1 MPTRRH
7 QGHRL
12 PLPDENGPVEGSP
25 STSPRG
31 VPSRLP
37 GEDRVEGPSRPRSRT
52 WPVGGFSSDWLPSLA
67 IYRRPRLIAVLL
79 MGFSS
84 GLPLALT
91 FATLS
96 FRLAEIGV
104 SRTTIGLFAL
114 VGVPYSVKFLWSPL
128 IDRLPLPLFT
138 SSLGRRRGWAL
149 VIQPVLAVAILALGL
164 VDPRS
169 APGLTAIF
177 ALVVAFLSASQ
188 DIVIDAY
195 RIELLRPEEQGA
207 GAAATQWGYRF
218 GMLAASAGALY
229 AASFGGWRF
238 SYGLMAALMLVGVG
252 TVWFTPEPSG
262 VSPPER
268 LHGATAV
275 ARVTAWL
282 RRAVVAPFSDIL
294 MRNGALTILAFVV
307 LYKFGDALAGT
318 MSNPLYVSLGFT
330 KVELANIGKVYGF
343 AASLAGLALGGVV
356 VLRLGVMRALLVCG
370 LLQMLSNLMY
380 ALQVWAGHN
389 LGALALTIGVENL
402 TGGMGSAA
410 FVAYLSGLCNI
421 AFTATQYALL
431 SSLAA
436 VGRTTLS
443 ASGGA
448 LADALG
454 WVPFFVLST
463 TACLPGL
470 ALLLW
475 IMREDSGCEAYRTTA
490 DQP

>member
-1 MPTRRH
+1 MAGVPH
-7 QGHRL
+7 
-12 PLPDENGPVEGSP
+12 PGPVPTHLESAGPPQREGKGRTP
-25 STSPRG
+25 FAAG
-31 VPSRLP
+31 
-37 GEDRVEGPSRPRSRT
+37 RPA
-52 WPVGGFSSDWLPSLA
+52 WLASLA
-67 IYRRPRLIAVLL
+67 IYCRPRLIAVLL

-104 SRTTIGLFAL
+104 SRTAIGLFAL
-114 VGVPYSVKFLWSPL
+114 VGVPYSIKFLWSPL
-128 IDRLPLPLFT
+128 IDRLPIPLLT
-138 SSLGRRRGWAL
+138 AHLGRRRGWAL
-149 VIQPVLAVAILALGL
+149 AIQPLLALAILGLGIVNPRSAAGLTAILAL
-164 VDPRS
+164 
-169 APGLTAIF
+169 A
-177 ALVVAFLSASQ
+177 VAFLSASQ

-238 SYGLMAALMLVGVG
+238 AYGLMAALMLIGMA
-252 TVWFTPEPSG
+252 TVWFTPEPG
-262 VSPPER
+262 GAALLER
-268 LHGATAV
+268 LPGQTAM
-275 ARVTAWL
+275 ARVSAWL
-282 RRAVVAPFSDIL
+282 RRAVAAPFNDML
-294 MRNGALTILAFVV
+294 KREGALTILVFVV
-307 LYKFGDALAGT
+307 LYKFGDALAAT

-330 KVELANIGKVYGF
+330 KVELANIAKVYGF
-343 AASLAGLALGGVV
+343 AASLAGLAVGGIV

-370 LLQMLSNLMY
+370 VLQMLSNLMY
-380 ALQVWAGHN
+380 AVQVEAGHS
-389 LGALALTIGVENL
+389 LVVLALTIGVENL

-421 AFTATQYALL
+421 EFTATQYALL

-454 WVPFFVLST
+454 WVPFFVLAT
-463 TACLPGL
+463 AACLPGL
-470 ALLLW
+470 MLLGS
-475 IMREDSGCEAYRTTA
+475 IMRSEARR
-490 DQP
+490 QP

>member
-1 MPTRRH
+1 MPAPTPT
-7 QGHRL
+7 L
-12 PLPDENGPVEGSP
+12 
-25 STSPRG
+25 PRG
-31 VPSRLP
+31 YGGGRDPRSGRVGAGGGAGAPSRAAWLSSL
-37 GEDRVEGPSRPRSRT
+37 RV
-52 WPVGGFSSDWLPSLA
+52 
-67 IYRRPRLIAVLL
+67 YREPRLIAVLL

-104 SRTTIGLFAL
+104 SRTAIGLFAL

-128 IDRLPLPLFT
+128 IDRMPIPLLT
-138 SSLGRRRGWAL
+138 RHLGRRRGWAL
-149 VIQPVLAVAILALGL
+149 AIQPLLALAILALGL
-164 VDPRS
+164 AEPRS
-169 APGLTAIF
+169 APGLTALA
-177 ALVVAFLSASQ
+177 ALAVAFLSASQ

-238 SYGLMAALMLVGVG
+238 AYALMAALMTVGMVA
-252 TVWFTPEPSG
+252 VWFTPEPGG
-262 VSPPER
+262 VRPLEPLPGRSA
-268 LHGATAV
+268 L
-275 ARVTAWL
+275 ARIAAWL
-282 RRAVVAPFSDIL
+282 ERAVIGPFRD
-294 MRNGALTILAFVV
+294 MLTRPGVLAILAFVI
-307 LYKFGDALAGT
+307 LYKFCDALAGT

-330 KVELANIGKVYGF
+330 KVEVADIGKIYGS

-356 VLRLGVMRALLVCG
+356 VLRLGVLRALLVCG
-370 LLQMLSNLMY
+370 VLQMLSNLMY

-389 LGALALTIGVENL
+389 LPVLALTIGVENL

-448 LADALG
+448 LADAFG
-454 WVPFFVLST
+454 WTPFFLLST
-463 TACLPGL
+463 AACLPGL
-470 ALLLW
+470 ALLVW
-475 IMREDSGCEAYRTTA
+475 IMRARPDPRPG
-490 DQP
+490 